1 DREDRRVK
9 IPDREIVYFLTVPD
23 PLTDG
28 IPKFYD
34 LTAFQCAGQLAKYR
48 FAHIDSIAAAAKI
61 MYWGDLLRRE
71 GGGFWNW
78 EIGKLGN
85 CWNGA
90 APTLLPFSFLTLLT
104 LLTLLTFFT
113 QSPLYLFPNTPHL
126 STKTPRYFTGNA
138 LQTGIYAAVVAFLT
152 YTMIFGFR
160 KSYTV
165 CTFDGLRFAGL
176 NYKTILVLSQ
186 MIGYLLAK
194 FYGIKFISELK
205 RLGRYKIILLL
216 VGVAW
221 LAWLFFALIPPPYN
235 AVFLFINGFP
245 LGILWGVVFSYVEGR
260 RSTDFIG
267 AALAVS
273 FIFSSGFVKSVGGWL
288 LLELQIS
295 EFWVPFVTGLVFAL
309 PLVFF
314 IYLIEKIPP
323 PDEADIEARMDRTPM
338 TAADRRKFIRS
349 FLPGLIAC
357 IFIYAFA
364 TIFRDIRDN
373 FSADMWKEMGY
384 LNQPAIFAKTETP
397 ITLIVLVLVGSM
409 VLIRN
414 SYKAFMLAHFFIAM
428 GFVLAGASTFFFV
441 RQQLDPV
448 WWMTAVGLG
457 LYMVY
462 IPFNSVFFERLIA
475 AFRFTGNVG
484 FLIYLAD
491 SFGYLGSVSV
501 LLSKEI
507 FNVKLNWVEFFS
519 NSVMVLS
526 VVGVGITIFSAGYF
540 ARKKKQQSI

>member
-1 DREDRRVK
+1 MPTTTK
-9 IPDREIVYFLTVPD
+9 YF
-23 PLTDG
+23 
-28 IPKFYD
+28 
-34 LTAFQCAGQLAKYR
+34 R
-48 FAHIDSIAAAAKI
+48 
-61 MYWGDLLRRE
+61 
-71 GGGFWNW
+71 
-78 EIGKLGN
+78 
-85 CWNGA
+85 
-90 APTLLPFSFLTLLT
+90 
-104 LLTLLTFFT
+104 
-113 QSPLYLFPNTPHL
+113 
-126 STKTPRYFTGNA
+126 GNA
-138 LQTGIYAAVVAFLT
+138 LQTGLYAAVIVFLT

-165 CTFDGLRFAGL
+165 CTFDGLRYFGL

-186 MIGYLLAK
+186 MIGYLMAK

-216 VGVAW
+216 VGIAW
-221 LAWLFFALIPPPYN
+221 AAWFFFAIVPAPYN

-245 LGILWGVVFSYVEGR
+245 LGMLWGVVFSYIEGR

-288 LLELQIS
+288 LLQFHLS
-295 EFWVPFVTGLVFAL
+295 EFWVPFATGLVFAL
-309 PLVFF
+309 PLLVF
-314 IYLIEKIPP
+314 IYFTEKIPP
-323 PDEADIEARMDRTPM
+323 PDEADIALRMNRTPM
-338 TAADRRKFIRS
+338 SAADRKNFVNN

-357 IFIYAFA
+357 IIIYGFA

-384 LNQPAIFAKTETP
+384 LNQPAIFSKTETP
-397 ITLIVLVLVGSM
+397 ITLIVLILIGSM
-409 VLIRN
+409 VLIKN
-414 SYKAFMLAHFFIAM
+414 SYKALMLAHFFIAL
-428 GFVLAGASTFFFV
+428 GFILAGISTYFFT
-441 RQQLDPV
+441 QKQLDPV

-491 SFGYLGSVSV
+491 SFGYLGSVGV

-507 FNVKLNWVEFFS
+507 FKVKLNWVEFFS
-519 NSVMVLS
+519 NSVIWLS
-526 VVGVGITIFSAGYF
+526 VAGTLITVFSGWYF
-540 ARKKKQQSI
+540 SNKHRSVQ

>member
-1 DREDRRVK
+1 MPNQPIK
-9 IPDREIVYFLTVPD
+9 YFK
-23 PLTDG
+23 G
-28 IPKFYD
+28 
-34 LTAFQCAGQLAKYR
+34 
-48 FAHIDSIAAAAKI
+48 
-61 MYWGDLLRRE
+61 
-71 GGGFWNW
+71 
-78 EIGKLGN
+78 
-85 CWNGA
+85 
-90 APTLLPFSFLTLLT
+90 
-104 LLTLLTFFT
+104 T
-113 QSPLYLFPNTPHL
+113 Q
-126 STKTPRYFTGNA
+126 
-138 LQTGIYAAVVAFLT
+138 LQTGLFAAVVVFLT

-186 MIGYLLAK
+186 MIGYLMAK

-216 VGVAW
+216 VGIAW
-221 LAWLFFALIPPPYN
+221 AAWFFFAVVPPPYN

-245 LGILWGVVFSYVEGR
+245 LGMLWGVVFSYVEGR

-288 LLELQIS
+288 LLEFHLS
-295 EFWVPFVTGLVFAL
+295 EFWVPFATGLVFAL
-309 PLVFF
+309 PLLLF

-323 PDEADIEARMDRTPM
+323 PDEADIAARMNRTPM
-338 TAADRRKFIRS
+338 NAADRKKFVKS

-357 IFIYAFA
+357 VVVYSFA
-364 TIFRDIRDN
+364 TIFRDLRDN

-384 LNQPAIFAKTETP
+384 LNQPAIFSKTETP
-397 ITLIVLVLVGSM
+397 ITLIVLVLIGSM
-409 VLIRN
+409 VLIKN
-414 SYKAFMLAHFFIAM
+414 SYKALMLAHVFITI
-428 GFVLAGASTFFFV
+428 GFVLAGISTFFFS

-475 AFRFTGNVG
+475 TFRFSGNVG

-491 SFGYLGSVSV
+491 SFGYMGSVGV

-507 FNVKLNWVEFFS
+507 FKVKLNWVEFFS
-519 NSVMVLS
+519 NSVMWLS
-526 VVGVGITIFSAGYF
+526 VLGTVITIFSAYYF
-540 ARKKKQQSI
+540 ARKKKKVAG